1 MQTLKSVLENGDT
14 ANWTLEVCNNSP
26 VNICYNNQVA
36 FTIPDGVRLTGP
48 LELNSPIM
56 DVPVGFLN
64 RQSLIWFIGDLAPAT
79 CYTVN
84 FEFTVDDINE
94 ASEEDNRFIITA
106 ELTNSCID
114 DNASDNTSTLVI
126 EVVDP
131 CTQISLGIGIADTT
145 VNANSDLSIG

>member
-14 ANWTLEVCNNSP
+14 VNWTVEICNNST
-26 VNICYNNQVA
+26 VNICYNAQVA

-48 LELNSPIM
+48 LELNSPIF

-64 RQSLIWFIGDLAPAT
+64 RQSLIWFVGDIPPAT

-84 FEFTVDDINE
+84 LEFTVDDIEE

-106 ELTNSCID
+106 DLTSSCVEDITT
-114 DNASDNTSTLVI
+114 DNNGTLVI

-131 CTQISLGIGIADTT
+131 CTQISLGIGIAETT